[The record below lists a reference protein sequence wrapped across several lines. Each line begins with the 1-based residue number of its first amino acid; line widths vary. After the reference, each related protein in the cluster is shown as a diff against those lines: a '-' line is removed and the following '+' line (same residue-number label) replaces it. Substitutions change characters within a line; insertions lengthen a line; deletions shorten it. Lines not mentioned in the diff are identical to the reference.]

1 MNKERIKLLLN
12 EGYSIKEVANE
23 LNVDSKS
30 LYHIA
35 KKYNLPYNAPIKDGG
50 PKEKRIYRLSNSGFS
65 DADIGRIFK
74 ISPKIVRKII
84 EKHSK

>member
-1 MNKERIKLLLN
+1 MNIKRIKLLLE
-12 EGYSIKEVANE
+12 EGYSIKEVAE
-23 LNVDSKS
+23 DLEVDPKG

-65 DADIGRIFK
+65 DEDIGRIFK
-74 ISPKIVRKII
+74 ISPKIVRKIV